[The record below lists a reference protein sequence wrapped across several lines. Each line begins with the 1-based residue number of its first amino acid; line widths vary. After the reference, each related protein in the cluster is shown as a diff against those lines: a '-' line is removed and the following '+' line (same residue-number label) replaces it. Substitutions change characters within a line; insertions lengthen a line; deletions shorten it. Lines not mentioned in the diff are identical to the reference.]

1 MAGFWRT
8 KFFGLRYGAA
18 FGALLPPISD
28 TTPPTITNAGS
39 FSVNENA
46 QLAVA
51 LTADE
56 AVTWSIAGAAD
67 AARFEINGSTL
78 RWLGNGTKNFE
89 APDDS
94 DANNTYSVNVR
105 ATDGAGNFSDK
116 GIIVTVLDVA
126 ESGADP
132 NISAPTLSLA
142 VGGGTYPPQL
152 NTPLPA
158 DWQAGVTSVRLQ
170 AATVANAD
178 AGWGT
183 TSIDNAHLITDG
195 EAAGG
200 AWSVSG
206 LSSIVTPTVT
216 AFRARAEQGAAF
228 SEWSNV
234 LIHGDVTAPSLTS
247 STAPAAISEL
257 VDSVVYTATFNEKV
271 TITSFG
277 GADGALLEA
286 DAPTIPATSFT
297 IRRLDH
303 ALLNYA
309 TKTSYGFTITAKDRA
324 NNSVTTATITA
335 AVKDEIPTGIT
346 NYFTDVT
353 GATIST
359 LYTAAETYTVA
370 GLTAGVSQPLTIT
383 GGEYRINRGAGYGAW
398 TTAATL
404 TQNGDLIQVRGTSG
418 AGGGAIVNVVLT
430 IAGTS
435 ETFKITNAGG
445 FDPASVFGAGDNGYL
460 FIISPTTCFTDT
472 ARTTAASVG
481 QAVKGVTDSS
491 GKGNHLAWLSG
502 ATLTL
507 RQTAGGAYYLEAA
520 AGIGVTKVALTM
532 AQPWSRISAIRIK
545 TWTLNARVLG
555 EVAVD
560 GSVKQ
565 ISSTPRLYLD
575 DGGGSGPFISPTLDT
590 DITVSELHNTTAS
603 VIALN
608 NGTPVS
614 GSSGTATNDGITLFN
629 RNAGDRASQG
639 WLYGTLGINRDLT
652 AGEESNLRTYFAN
665 LYGGTL

>member
-1 MAGFWRT
+1 MAGYWRT

-18 FGALLPPISD
+18 FGALFPPVSD

-67 AARFEINGSTL
+67 AARFEISGSTL

-94 DANNTYSVNVR
+94 DANNIYSVNVR

-116 GIIVTVLDVA
+116 GIIVTVLDVV

-142 VGGGTYPPQL
+142 VGGGVYPPQL

-158 DWQAGVTSVRLQ
+158 DWQAGVTSIRLQ
-170 AATVANAD
+170 ASTVADSD
-178 AGWGT
+178 AGWIT
-183 TSIDNAHLITDG
+183 PSIDNAHLITDG
-195 EAAGG
+195 EAAAH

-206 LSSIVTPTVT
+206 ISSIVTPTVT

-286 DAPTIPATSFT
+286 DAPTVPATSFT

-335 AVKDEIPTGIT
+335 AVKDEVPTGFV
-346 NYFTDVT
+346 NVFTDVT
-353 GATIST
+353 GAAAST
-359 LYTAAETYTVA
+359 LYTAPETYTVA
-370 GLTAGVSQPLTIT
+370 GLTAGVSQPLTIS
-383 GGEYRINRGAGYGAW
+383 GGEYRLNTGSGWGAW
-398 TTAATL
+398 TTAAASV
-404 TQNGDLIQVRGTSG
+404 QNGDQIQVRGTSSSVV
-418 AGGGAIVNVVLT
+418 GGVVSVVVT
-430 IAGTS
+430 IAGTA
-435 ETFKITNAGG
+435 ETFNIARP
-445 FDPASVFGAGDNGYL
+445 FDPATLFGPSDDGYFFDISDLSTL
-460 FIISPTTCFTDT
+460 FSDT
-472 ARTTAASVG
+472 ARTTAAVVDG
-481 QAVKGVTDSS
+481 PVKGITDKS
-491 GKGNHLAWLSG
+491 GKGHHMTWVSG
-502 ATLTL
+502 NTLTL
-507 RQTAGGAYYLEAA
+507 RQSGSFYYLEASA
-520 AGIGVTKVALTM
+520 TNGVTSCSVAM
-532 AQPWSRISAIRIK
+532 AQPWYRISAVRFLAWVSFGRVFPASDNTTDGLRQHGSSPLIK
-545 TWTLNARVLG
+545 LNDGSDGPTVSATLNTDMTLSEVHNNTGSSLQIDNATAQTGTSGATAGNGQVIMCRSTGANPVNGWFYGDFAINRNPTSG
-555 EVAVD
+555 EKA
-560 GSVKQ
+560 SLKTFF
-565 ISSTPRLYLD
+565 SAKY
-575 DGGGSGPFISPTLDT
+575 GGSL
-590 DITVSELHNTTAS
+590 
-603 VIALN
+603 
-608 NGTPVS
+608 
-614 GSSGTATNDGITLFN
+614 
-629 RNAGDRASQG
+629 
-639 WLYGTLGINRDLT
+639 
-652 AGEESNLRTYFAN
+652 
-665 LYGGTL
+665 